1 MKDLIEKG
9 YDKETDLY
17 CKDITS
23 HYHCKASPCILSLDH
38 KIPNN
43 LQFFLPFVYSIKVA
57 QTVTPP
63 THCQTILQ
71 KNHAKNVPDNL
82 YMRYQLFH

>member
-1 MKDLIEKG
+1 MKDLMAKG

-23 HYHCKASPCILSLDH
+23 HYHYKASCILPLDH
-38 KIPNN
+38 KILDG
-43 LQFFLPFVYSIKVA
+43 LQIFLSFVYPNKAA

-63 THCQTILQ
+63 AHCQIVLPN
-71 KNHAKNVPDNL
+71 NHARNVLDNL